1 MAPNSAAA
9 MKKKISAGIAAFSYI
24 KNDDGSPRW
33 PAEPVIRARYIKH
46 LIKWLP
52 KQNKNFV
59 WTLSHATFY
68 SPRVVSSFEH
78 FCKPP
83 VANSSGQT
91 QSED

>member
-1 MAPNSAAA
+1 

-59 WTLSHATFY
+59 DLVTRNILLTKSGVIVSTLLQAAS
-68 SPRVVSSFEH
+68 
-78 FCKPP
+78 C
-83 VANSSGQT
+83 
-91 QSED
+91 